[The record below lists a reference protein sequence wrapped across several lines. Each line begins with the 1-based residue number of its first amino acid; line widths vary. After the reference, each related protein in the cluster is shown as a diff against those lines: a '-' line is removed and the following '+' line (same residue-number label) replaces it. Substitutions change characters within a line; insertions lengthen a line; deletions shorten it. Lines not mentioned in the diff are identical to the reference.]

1 MPSVLITGASRG
13 IGLEFATQYLTQGWH
28 VYAACRNPASAQ
40 KLQQLAQAKERH
52 IDLLTM
58 DVIDAAGIRRA
69 AANVG
74 GAIDVLINNAGI
86 AGKHGETI
94 GSLDYVG
101 WAQVFDVNTMGPIR
115 VTEAFI
121 EHVARSDRKLVVT
134 ITSGLGSIADNT
146 SGGWIAYRTSKAA
159 VNMAMRCAA
168 IDLAPRGISCV
179 VVNPGWVRTDM
190 TDGAASMSA
199 TESVT
204 ALRAVIETLGP
215 AESGKYFHYDGREYP
230 W

>member
-1 MPSVLITGASRG
+1 MPPAGILICTKTT
-13 IGLEFATQYLTQGWH
+13 ATCSGQRSPHRSSHY
-28 VYAACRNPASAQ
+28 
-40 KLQQLAQAKERH
+40 
-52 IDLLTM
+52 
-58 DVIDAAGIRRA
+58 DAAGIRRA
-69 AANVG
+69 AADVG
-74 GAIDVLINNAGI
+74 GAIDVLINNAGV
-86 AGKHGETI
+86 AGKKGETI
-94 GSLDYVG
+94 GSLDYAG

-115 VTEAFI
+115 
-121 EHVARSDRKLVVT
+121 VVT

-168 IDLAPRGISCV
+168 LDLAPRGISCV
-179 VVNPGWVRTDM
+179 VVNRGWVRTDM
-190 TDGAASMSA
+190 TDGAALMSA

-204 ALRAVIETLGP
+204 ALRAVIETLGT